1 MSISILTIGMGFTV
15 CIFTSLLI
23 FRMWASDELHS
34 STSLKCLLAV
44 WKVECM
50 EEYFSLVNEKE
61 KQFTANFA
69 SCKIPFTLEVERHIP
84 GKFFLMGAVAW
95 KIWDFLSWEKYQQI
109 GDAIGELSVTIVS
122 LRGCLQSPRQS
133 SKTVRRSIKEPCE
146 AVGLSLTWT
155 LRELR
160 ESIMKMQMCR
170 PKALI
175 ASKLQSINLELSLV
189 TSSIV
194 GASENS
200 EELGELA
207 GF

>member
-1 MSISILTIGMGFTV
+1 MV
-15 CIFTSLLI
+15 
-23 FRMWASDELHS
+23 AYKDENVHS
-34 STSLKCLLAV
+34 
-44 WKVECM
+44 
-50 EEYFSLVNEKE
+50 
-61 KQFTANFA
+61 
-69 SCKIPFTLEVERHIP
+69 

-122 LRGCLQSPRQS
+122 LRGCLQSPRQVWKTHSYSCLITIESSDRIS
-133 SKTVRRSIKEPCE
+133 SKTVRQSIKEPCE

-155 LRELR
+155 IRELR

-175 ASKLQSINLELSLV
+175 ASKLQSINPELSLV